1 LFDKAGRGDL
11 KLFVGT
17 VTLSETIYVASKI
30 YQAAGLEN
38 PNIEALY
45 FVEWIRGRVKVMSIN
60 EDVAMRA
67 GELKKQLRIA
77 LPDCYVISV
86 AEAINAKPLFRKQE
100 SEMTS
105 VIDRLEELGVLFLDK
120 IRIDEL

>member
-1 LFDKAGRGDL
+1 
-11 KLFVGT
+11 
-17 VTLSETIYVASKI
+17 
-30 YQAAGLEN
+30 LEN

-45 FVEWIRGRVKVMSIN
+45 FVEWVRGRVKVMSIN

-77 LPDCYVISV
+77 LQDCYVISV

-105 VIDRLEELGVLFLDK
+105 VIDRLEELGVLFLDR